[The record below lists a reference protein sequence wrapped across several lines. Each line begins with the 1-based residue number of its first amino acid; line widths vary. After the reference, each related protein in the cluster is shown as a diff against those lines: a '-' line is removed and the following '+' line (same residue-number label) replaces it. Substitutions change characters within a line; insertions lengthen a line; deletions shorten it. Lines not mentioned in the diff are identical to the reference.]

1 MQCLNTGYVDYN
13 SSLIQFVILL
23 LFIPPLLQNK
33 VGYLTGSTT
42 LKVNTIINDSPEE
55 LRLFDE
61 ETELYFS
68 IKGM

>member
-1 MQCLNTGYVDYN
+1 MT
-13 SSLIQFVILL
+13 LL
-23 LFIPPLLQNK
+23 LFIPPLLQNT

-42 LKVNTIINDSPEE
+42 LKVNTMINDSPEE